1 MKAVLQRVTRASVTV
16 EGDRVSEIGDGLL
29 ILLGI
34 GPEDTEEKARMM
46 TKKIA
51 ALRIFSDEAGKM
63 NLSVRDVGGSAIV
76 VSQFTLFADCRK
88 GNRPAFVG
96 AAAPSLAA
104 PLVDRRLRRPYG
116 CGAAQ
121 QRPSHDHPRILGGIR
136 IRRIKKRSPSEP
148 DRERFF
154 MIPDELI
161 AVSGKGN
168 DLMTFRL
175 RTIRKRSLRSRGEK

>member
-16 EGDRVSEIGDGLL
+16 EGDRVSEIGAGLL

-104 PLVDRRLRRPYG
+104 PLVDRFVELLSEQGVPTQTG
-116 CGAAQ
+116 VFGAHMDVELLNSG
-121 QRPSHDHPRILGGIR
+121 PVTIIL
-136 IRRIKKRSPSEP
+136 EY
-148 DRERFF
+148 
-154 MIPDELI
+154 
-161 AVSGKGN
+161 
-168 DLMTFRL
+168 
-175 RTIRKRSLRSRGEK
+175 